1 MNNEKG
7 IYMELESLRKS
18 WHTLDGRLYD
28 DTRLTG
34 MTAEAANAKIAKFR
48 ALLRRQL
55 RLKIMVLCLMPLFLW
70 LVTERLHTN
79 ASEWAKVVIWVL
91 LAAVVING
99 IVRLAQ
105 SWQLLRRIDPAR
117 ASVRDTCVAV
127 LRFRRQYLYGLTVGM
142 VFGVALI
149 IMYGVY
155 LSAAASPY
163 FIVGFAVGVALGLFL
178 GVWKL
183 RRSWRQLNELRE
195 DTMEV

>member
-1 MNNEKG
+1 
-7 IYMELESLRKS
+7 MELESLRKS